1 MQGPGSSVRAVIVAT
16 VVFGASSIAAA
27 QQPPPIQ
34 GVTGTIATDTSVQET
49 TAGGN
54 RVLAKIGSLFGIKRK
69 ASPNDAAA
77 EEALSGLKKGTRIVL
92 HYPAS
97 PENVTTDERSKQLEG
112 EVVAV
117 NRSDRTVSLTLED
130 GTRQTLQLSDPGD
143 AIAGSVIIY
152 YKDRPDQRIA
162 HPFKRIS

>member
-1 MQGPGSSVRAVIVAT
+1 MSMMRQFPSSSVAALL
-16 VVFGASSIAAA
+16 IAAVVGTADLGA
-27 QQPPPIQ
+27 QQPPPIH

-54 RVLAKIGSLFGIKRK
+54 RVLAKLGSLFGIKRK
-69 ASPNDAAA
+69 AAPNDAAA

-97 PENVTTDERSKQLEG
+97 AENETRAERSKEAEG

-117 NRSDRTVSLTLED
+117 NRSDRTVAITLED
-130 GTRQTLQLSDPGD
+130 GTR
-143 AIAGSVIIY
+143 
-152 YKDRPDQRIA
+152 
-162 HPFKRIS
+162 